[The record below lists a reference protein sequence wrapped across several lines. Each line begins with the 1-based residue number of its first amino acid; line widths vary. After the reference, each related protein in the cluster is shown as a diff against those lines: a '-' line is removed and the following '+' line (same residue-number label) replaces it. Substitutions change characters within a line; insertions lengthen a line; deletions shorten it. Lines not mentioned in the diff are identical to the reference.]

1 MSRLVALLKG
11 MAGLVLLGA
20 CAAPGALRPGTSYV
34 DAHTLRGER
43 NFLTGYDTANADGTY
58 NMVVEIPTGTS
69 EKWEI
74 CKDASLAQPGAF
86 PGCTAAGRE
95 MVHEVRDGKRRLVT
109 HLGYPGN
116 YGSVPRTLAGDGD
129 PLDVIAIGPAAERGA
144 VIPVKVV
151 GVIKCRDGGEQD
163 DKLVAVT
170 ADSPLYAE
178 VSTAAALNAV
188 APGAAEI
195 IHRWFESYKP
205 GGTMACERMADE
217 AVAASLI
224 AAARD
229 AFAR

>member
-1 MSRLVALLKG
+1 MASFAALLNG
-11 MAGLVLLGA
+11 MAGLALVGA
-20 CAAPGALRPGTSYV
+20 CAAPGAFRPGPSYV

-43 NFLTGYDTANADGTY
+43 NFITGYDTANADGTY

-116 YGSVPRTLAGDGD
+116 YGSLPKTLAADGD
-129 PLDVIAIGPAAERGA
+129 PLDVIAVGPAAARGS

-151 GVIKCRDGGEQD
+151 GVIKCLDGGEQD
-163 DKLVAVT
+163 DKLVAIT
-170 ADSPLYAE
+170 AHSPLYAA
-178 VSTAAALNAV
+178 VSTAADLNAV
-188 APGAAEI
+188 APGAADI

-205 GGTMACERMADE
+205 AGTMACAPMSDE
-217 AVAASLI
+217 AEAIALI
-224 AAARD
+224 QAARI
-229 AFAR
+229 